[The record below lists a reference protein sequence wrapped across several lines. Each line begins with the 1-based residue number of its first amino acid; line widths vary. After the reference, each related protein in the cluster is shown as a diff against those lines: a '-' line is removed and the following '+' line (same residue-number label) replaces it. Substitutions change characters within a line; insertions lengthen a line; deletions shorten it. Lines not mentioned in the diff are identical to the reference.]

1 MINASVV
8 IPLYNSE
15 SSIEIL
21 VDEINTILNSYQV
34 DFILVNDC
42 STDNTHEKC
51 LKLQKKFKNKL
62 TYIKLKKNSG
72 EHNAVMAGLNYAK
85 GNKVFIVD
93 DDFQNSPEDLKI
105 LLEYSL
111 SNNYDVVYA
120 SYRKKKHNIW
130 RNFLSK
136 LNHIFANFVLN
147 KPKHIYLS
155 SFKSIDKSVVKKII
169 NYTGPTPYIDGII
182 FNITSNIGQIQVN
195 HSERAFGKSGYDF
208 FKLMKLFSNF
218 LFNFSTKPLHL
229 IAYSGAIISLFSF
242 IMTIIIVIEKL
253 NDPTVPLGYT
263 SIVTLI
269 LFFSGLQLFFIGLI
283 GEYVGRVLSVVNK
296 QPQYSIDLIFKSEEL
311 EKNK

>member
-1 MINASVV
+1 MINASII

-15 SSIEIL
+15 SSIETLVEEIDIL
-21 VDEINTILNSYQV
+21 LNSYV
-34 DFILVNDC
+34 IDFILVNDC
-42 STDNTHEKC
+42 STDSTHEKC
-51 LKLQKKFKNKL
+51 LKLQTKFKNKL

-85 GNKVFIVD
+85 GDKSFIID
-93 DDFQNSPEDLKI
+93 DDFQNSPEDLKV
-105 LLEYSL
+105 LLEYSF
-111 SNNYDVVYA
+111 SKKYDVVYA
-120 SYRKKKHNIW
+120 SYYKKKHNIW

-136 LNHIFANFVLN
+136 LNHIFANFILN

-195 HSERAFGKSGYDF
+195 HSARAFGKSGYNF

-218 LFNFSTKPLHL
+218 LFNFSNKLLHL
-229 IAYSGAIISLFSF
+229 IAYTGAIISLFSL
-242 IMTIIIVIEKL
+242 IMTIIIIIEKL
-253 NDPTVPLGYT
+253 NNPTVPLGYT

-311 EKNK
+311 DKKK